1 MRTSHLY
8 SPKKVFLFFKCIVL
22 NVIHYIMSL
31 NTIRKNFHYILSNE
45 MHKINQSILL
55 LNSPQVII
63 FLKLVFSLIRR
74 K

>member
-55 LNSPQVII
+55 LDSPQVII